1 MFETT
6 KWFMGDDIA
15 QYEYL
20 CLEPTEQP
28 EAFDLR
34 IKEKLND
41 VDSGEGV
48 ILITDLKSGTPC
60 NRCIRFADAKI
71 TVLCGMNLSLV
82 LELLGRRL
90 SNDYN
95 FKELIAISQEG
106 ICNINDILAEV
117 EDDETGLALD

>member
-1 MFETT
+1 M
-6 KWFMGDDIA
+6 
-15 QYEYL
+15 
-20 CLEPTEQP
+20 
-28 EAFDLR
+28 R

-60 NRCIRFADAKI
+60 NRCIRFANAKI

-117 EDDETGLALD
+117 GDDETGLTLD